1 MFFLTALEFLFMGD
15 PTTRLIPDWS
25 PDLNEKILADIS
37 LQGCVCVGG
46 TPLLTVLHAALKVDA
61 LLETF

>member
-37 LQGCVCVGG
+37 LCGNAFLITSAQFS
-46 TPLLTVLHAALKVDA
+46 TQPRRLLH
-61 LLETF
+61 